1 MAVRL
6 TGDHTEGNNL
16 KTMMNYS
23 NGRGLDRSDDWWS
36 KLKTFDAFPKQR
48 EEAAEFFHR
57 SVSGGVITL
66 VAGFLMTI
74 LFFSEL
80 GIYVKVKTVNELLV
94 DTSRGETLQ
103 IHVRFIVKSLM
114 FLIAINNLAATD
126 IFPC

>member
-1 MAVRL
+1 MSSRSQFL
-6 TGDHTEGNNL
+6 FITFLPNL
-16 KTMMNYS
+16 ITMMNYNNTS
-23 NGRGLDRSDDWWS
+23 RGQDRNDGWLS

-66 VAGFLMTI
+66 VASLLMTI

-80 GIYVKVKTVNELLV
+80 GLFIKVRTVNDLIV

-103 IHVRFIVKSLM
+103 IHVRFQPYIPNPL
-114 FLIAINNLAATD
+114 
-126 IFPC
+126 

>member
-1 MAVRL
+1 M
-6 TGDHTEGNNL
+6 NNY
-16 KTMMNYS
+16 NS
-23 NGRGLDRSDDWWS
+23 RGQDKSDDVLS
-36 KLKTFDAFPKQR
+36 VLKNFDAFPKQR

-80 GIYVKVKTVNELLV
+80 GLYVKVRTVNELLV

-103 IHVRFIVKSLM
+103 IHVRTN
-114 FLIAINNLAATD
+114 LI
-126 IFPC
+126 FS